1 MPYYEVMNGMQV
13 SDSIRILE
21 ITRNEADRFSREF
34 PDDDSADAT
43 FSRWSAADVLHHLT
57 TWVAYSRERLT
68 AILEN
73 ASVRDID
80 DLEVFNRDAWERG
93 RTIPRMDLLQRFA
106 DELDRYRDTVTRFT
120 AADFDRTDLPTG
132 FDWPLWKYIL
142 LDTAVHPGW
151 HFVYHGIT
159 RGNFEFAVTAL
170 DALAPA
176 MLTFSGGDESV
187 FDLSELAD
195 NPAGLCAACA
205 SFAAACPD
213 NAQVQALVRKNQG

>member
-1 MPYYEVMNGMQV
+1 MDKILSSEI
-13 SDSIRILE
+13 IRITELVE
-21 ITRNEADRFSREF
+21 NLAGRFWQKFSS
-34 PDDDSADAT
+34 DDSADPT

-159 RGNFEFAVTAL
+159 RGNFEFAVAAL

-195 NPAGLCAACA
+195 NPAGLFAACA

-213 NAQVQALVRKNQG
+213 NPRVQALVRKNQG

>member
-1 MPYYEVMNGMQV
+1 MSETHSTVISSV
-13 SDSIRILE
+13 LE
-21 ITRNEADRFSREF
+21 ISHDLANRFWQEF
-34 PDDDSADAT
+34 SSDDSADPT

-68 AILEN
+68 AILDSGPIQN
-73 ASVRDID
+73 ID
-80 DLEVFNRDAWERG
+80 DLEAFNRDAWERG
-93 RTIPRMDLLQRFA
+93 HTIPRMDLLQRFA
-106 DELDRYRDTVTRFT
+106 DELGRYRDTVTRFT

-159 RGNFEFAVTAL
+159 RGIFEFAVAAL

-195 NPAGLCAACA
+195 NPAGLFAACA

-213 NAQVQALVRKNQG
+213 NPRVQALVRKNQE

>member
-1 MPYYEVMNGMQV
+1 MNGMQV

-34 PDDDSADAT
+34 PDDDSADPT

-120 AADFDRTDLPTG
+120 AADFDRTDLPT
-132 FDWPLWKYIL
+132 
-142 LDTAVHPGW
+142 
-151 HFVYHGIT
+151 
-159 RGNFEFAVTAL
+159 
-170 DALAPA
+170 
-176 MLTFSGGDESV
+176 
-187 FDLSELAD
+187 
-195 NPAGLCAACA
+195 
-205 SFAAACPD
+205 
-213 NAQVQALVRKNQG
+213 

>member
-1 MPYYEVMNGMQV
+1 MDKIQSSEI
-13 SDSIRILE
+13 IRVTELVE
-21 ITRNEADRFSREF
+21 NFAGRFWQEF
-34 PDDDSADAT
+34 SSDDSADAT

-93 RTIPRMDLLQRFA
+93 RAIPRMDLLQRFA
-106 DELDRYRDTVTRFT
+106 DEIDRYRDTVARFS
-120 AADFDRTDLPTG
+120 ADDFVRTDFPTG

-159 RGNFEFAVTAL
+159 RGHFEYAIAAL
-170 DALAPA
+170 DALSPA

-187 FDLSELAD
+187 FNLSELAD
-195 NPAGLCAACA
+195 DPAGLAGACVA
-205 SFAAACPD
+205 FATACPD
-213 NAQVQALVRKNQG
+213 NTRVQVVAARNRG

>member
-1 MPYYEVMNGMQV
+1 MSETHSTVISSV
-13 SDSIRILE
+13 LE
-21 ITRNEADRFSREF
+21 ISHDLAGRFWQEF
-34 PDDDSADAT
+34 SPDDFVDPT

-68 AILEN
+68 AILDSGPIQN
-73 ASVRDID
+73 ID
-80 DLEVFNRDAWERG
+80 DLEAFNRDAWERG
-93 RTIPRMDLLQRFA
+93 HTIPRMDLLQRFA
-106 DELDRYRDTVTRFT
+106 DELDRYRDTVARFS
-120 AADFDRTDLPTG
+120 ADDFVRTDLPTG

-159 RGNFEFAVTAL
+159 RGNFDFAVAAL

-187 FDLSELAD
+187 FNLSELAD
-195 NPAGLCAACA
+195 DPAGLSAACA
-205 SFAAACPD
+205 AFSAAFPD
-213 NAQVQALVRKNQG
+213 NPRVQAVAARNGG

>member
-43 FSRWSAADVLHHLT
+43 FSRWSASDVLHHLT
-57 TWVAYSRERLT
+57 AWLAYSRERLT

-73 ASVRDID
+73 APVRDID
-80 DLEVFNRDAWERG
+80 DLEVFNREAWEGGLPLSRG
-93 RTIPRMDLLQRFA
+93 EISQHFA
-106 DELDRYRDTVTRFT
+106 DEVDRYRDTVTRFT
-120 AADFDRTDLPTG
+120 AADFNRTDLPTG

-159 RGNFEFAVTAL
+159 RGHFEYAIAAL
-170 DALAPA
+170 DALSPA

-187 FDLSELAD
+187 FNLSELAD
-195 NPAGLCAACA
+195 DPGDLGRACA
-205 SFAAACPD
+205 SFAESFPD
-213 NAQVQALVRKNQG
+213 NPRVQALAARNGG

>member
-1 MPYYEVMNGMQV
+1 MSETHSTVISSV
-13 SDSIRILE
+13 LE
-21 ITRNEADRFSREF
+21 ISHDLANRFWQEF
-34 PDDDSADAT
+34 SSDDSADPT

-68 AILEN
+68 AILDSGPIQN
-73 ASVRDID
+73 ID
-80 DLEVFNRDAWERG
+80 DLEAFNRDAWERG
-93 RTIPRMDLLQRFA
+93 HTIPRMDLLQRFA
-106 DELDRYRDTVTRFT
+106 DELGRYRDTVTRFT

-159 RGNFEFAVTAL
+159 RGNFEFAVAAL

-213 NAQVQALVRKNQG
+213 NPRVQALVRKNQG

>member
-57 TWVAYSRERLT
+57 AWLAYSRERLT
-68 AILEN
+68 AILDSGPTQN
-73 ASVRDID
+73 ID
-80 DLEVFNRDAWERG
+80 DLEAFNREAWEGGLPLSRG
-93 RTIPRMDLLQRFA
+93 EISQHFA
-106 DELDRYRDTVTRFT
+106 DEVDRYRDTVTRFT
-120 AADFDRTDLPTG
+120 DADFNRTDLPTG

-159 RGNFEFAVTAL
+159 RGNFKFAVAAL
-170 DALAPA
+170 DTLAPA
-176 MLTFSGGDESV
+176 MLKFSGGDESV

-195 NPAGLCAACA
+195 DPAGLSAACA

-213 NAQVQALVRKNQG
+213 NTRVQALVRKNQG